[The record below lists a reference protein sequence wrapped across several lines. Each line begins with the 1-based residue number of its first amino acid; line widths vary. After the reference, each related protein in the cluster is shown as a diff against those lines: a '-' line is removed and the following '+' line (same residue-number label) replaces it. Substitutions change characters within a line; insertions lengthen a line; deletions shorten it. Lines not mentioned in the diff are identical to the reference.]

1 MMITRYGDRSGFL
14 QKFNPDLQIKI
25 CRDKELCFFG
35 DAPVLSEINMAYG
48 EMTAAMWLVPQL
60 YNLSEYCGVKDKL
73 EGKSLEECASII
85 ASEFY
90 YLKVSELM
98 LFFYQFKS
106 GKYGKMYG
114 SVDPITI
121 MTSLRTFLSERNHQL
136 DLYEKMLQEQAY
148 NESLKN
154 AITYEEYIARHG
166 KSENLDS
173 DHLDN
178 MASKVAKPEEEKRIE
193 SPVSEESLLQ
203 AAYDIVNDV
212 YDSSAKTLENMRKT
226 FREHTG
232 LTPEEFITKH
242 KK

>member
-1 MMITRYGDRSGFL
+1 
-14 QKFNPDLQIKI
+14 
-25 CRDKELCFFG
+25 
-35 DAPVLSEINMAYG
+35 
-48 EMTAAMWLVPQL
+48 MWLVPQL

-73 EGKSLEECASII
+73 EGRPLEECASVI
-85 ASEFY
+85 ATDFY

-98 LFFYQFKS
+98 LFFHWFKS
-106 GKYGKMYG
+106 GKYGKLYG
-114 SVDPITI
+114 SVDPLAIT
-121 MTSLRTFLSERNHQL
+121 TSLRAFIVERNGLLEAH
-136 DLYEKMLQEQAY
+136 EKMLQEQKY

-154 AITYEEYIARHG
+154 TITYEEYIARHG
-166 KSENLDS
+166 KSKNLDS